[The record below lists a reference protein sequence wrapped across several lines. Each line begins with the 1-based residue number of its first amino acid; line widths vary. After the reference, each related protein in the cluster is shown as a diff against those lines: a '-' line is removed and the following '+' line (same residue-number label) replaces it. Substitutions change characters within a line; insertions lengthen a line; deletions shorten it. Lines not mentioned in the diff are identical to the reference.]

1 MGTITLSL
9 PDALKEEMSKVDW
22 VNWSSIARAA
32 FEERLSDVR
41 AVELRKRRLEELK
54 ALSESPEEKAMVEWS
69 VELGRKSKKGRWER
83 ILEGMSAEEK
93 KKLGL

>member
-32 FEERLSDVR
+32 FEERLSDVK
-41 AVELRKRRLEELK
+41 ALESRKRRLEELK